1 MVRLVFIE
9 ADGAVETI
17 DVRPDQSLME
27 AAVKNGVRGIAGDCG
42 GAAACGTCRIYPDPQ
57 WADRLG
63 EMRAIERDML
73 DCTEDGDPGVRLACQ
88 VRVTEALD
96 GLVVRL
102 PENQHWD

>member
-9 ADGAVETI
+9 ANGEVETI
-17 DVRPDQSLME
+17 DARPDQSLME

-42 GAAACGTCRIYPDPQ
+42 GSAACGTCRIYPKSEWP
-57 WADRLG
+57 DRLG

-73 DCTEDGDPGVRLACQ
+73 DCTEDGDPSVRLACQ
-88 VRVTEALD
+88 VSVTAALD

-102 PENQHWD
+102 PESQHWS